1 MCSGCSI
8 NIYRLIEWLIFLS
21 PLSLVLVFFSLQ
33 TGCLCPGPGSPAGIQ
48 GQWDDPRIT
57 HLLLLLWLRPET
69 TALSLDQL
77 WFLPLG
83 SQVLSQSCFPWI
95 GTYWGHLALPPRL
108 MALTALVISPIFFS
122 VLIAVWCWVAMT
134 TDWLASN
141 SWTGK
146 HAAIKNYKWCLI
158 VCCQ

>member
-1 MCSGCSI
+1 MLHKHLPSDWMIDLPFSSI
-8 NIYRLIEWLIFLS
+8 TSACLFFPPNWLS
-21 PLSLVLVFFSLQ
+21 MSWPWKPSWYPRTMRWPQNHPLASTLVAE
-33 TGCLCPGPGSPAGIQ
+33 T
-48 GQWDDPRIT
+48 WDNSS
-57 HLLLLLWLRPET
+57 
-69 TALSLDQL
+69 SLDQL